1 MMKEM
6 HKISV
11 QVLLVAVVVA
21 ALTGSCAAQKAALKL
36 VAPVEVLA
44 QAKASPEPADGE
56 IVHVQWVYE
65 ELEGLPP
72 AGTGPQA
79 IRTTNDLWVEM
90 REPWRYRSTTTVDP
104 VPGGLTYARVWDGKM
119 TWEYNVETD
128 PRHALVSPSAEDEPA
143 FGPLYMDS
151 FANHCSNLLTQAQRD
166 PDKLRDLGTE
176 ELEPWGTVRVVAYDW
191 DGVTAQTARYTGLPH
206 TILFKITEEAQWL
219 VEWLDVIHAEEGD
232 VTHRHYRLTAW
243 ESLGPAAAPDD
254 LWTFV
259 PPEGVTLVASLP
271 EDTEPAGELAEH
283 KTRTIGEWT
292 VPDYGFTPWL
302 PTYLPEGMSLAKV
315 EALSNLSYHLSYKQR
330 GYSPLAI
337 NQKPGLS
344 YAWGS
349 PPEEIELAWATVE
362 LGKLDG
368 PNAPLGWIAHVM
380 PHPEKDEVVPN
391 ISLLIEIAD
400 RDEAL
405 KIVESLQLAP

>member
-1 MMKEM
+1 MKEM
-6 HKISV
+6 RKISV
-11 QVLLVAVVVA
+11 QVLLVAVIVT
-21 ALTGSCAAQKAALKL
+21 ALAGGCAAQKAVRKL
-36 VAPVEVLA
+36 TAPVEVLA
-44 QAKASPEPADGE
+44 QAQASPEPVDGE

-72 AGTGPQA
+72 GGAGPQA
-79 IRTTNDLWVEM
+79 IRTTNELWVEM
-90 REPWRYRSTTTVDP
+90 DEPWRYRSATTVDP
-104 VPGGLTYARVWDGKM
+104 VPGSLTYARVRNGKVV
-119 TWEYNVETD
+119 WEYNVETA
-128 PRHALVSPSAEDEPA
+128 PQHALVRPSAEDEPA

-151 FANHCSNLLTQAQRD
+151 FANGCSNLLTRAQQD

-176 ELEPWGTVRVVAYDW
+176 ELDLWGTVHVVGYDW
-191 DGVTAQTARYTGLPH
+191 DGVTAQTVRYAGRPH
-206 TILFKITEEAQWL
+206 TILFKITEEEQWV
-219 VEWLDVIHAEEGD
+219 VEWLDIIHAEEGD
-232 VTHRHYRLTAW
+232 VTHRHYRLTVW
-243 ESLGPAAAPDD
+243 ESLEPAAVPDN

-271 EDTEPAGELAEH
+271 EEAAPGGELAEH

-349 PPEEIELAWATVE
+349 PPEEIKLAWATVE
-362 LGKLDG
+362 LGKLDD
-368 PNAPLGWIAHVM
+368 PNAPPGWIALVM
-380 PHPEKDEVVPN
+380 PHPQGDEDIPN
-391 ISLLIEIAD
+391 ISLLMEIAD

-405 KIVESLQLAP
+405 KIVESLQPAP